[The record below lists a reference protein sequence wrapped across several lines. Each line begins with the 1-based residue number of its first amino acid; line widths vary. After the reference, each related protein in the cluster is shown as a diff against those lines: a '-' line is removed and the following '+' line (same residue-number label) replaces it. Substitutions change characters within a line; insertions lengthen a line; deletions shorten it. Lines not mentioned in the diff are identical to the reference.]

1 MYYSFNMVITRCT
14 FLYKFYSF
22 GFALS
27 HFENSSL
34 YIFIE
39 NMSWI
44 LYYALFIE
52 VTSFLP
58 HEV

>member
-1 MYYSFNMVITRCT
+1 MVITRCI

-22 GFALS
+22 GFTLS
-27 HFENSSL
+27 HFENSTL

-39 NMSWI
+39 DLSWT
-44 LYYALFIE
+44 LYYALLTE